1 MGYLAF
7 LSLGLL
13 LLPRGDQLL
22 AASEGRPSFQHLFL
36 QAAQLRSQ
44 GEFAES
50 YLTLEQALALCRKD
64 RLRTYQ
70 GKCLIRMGLLKW
82 NIGDIAASTRLF
94 DEAVAAFGIVGDS
107 RSQEFCSKC
116 LELIRLY
123 NLGKNDRMA
132 RLYHR
137 SIDRFNR
144 ACALG
149 REIGFPDLQL
159 KCLRQQA
166 LVFLDLRELRL
177 FLENSQKGLE
187 ISEAIHHRIEQG
199 RCLIHI
205 GVFHQQRHDYFQ
217 AVVHFDQA
225 LSIIRTV
232 GDPETEAEGLS
243 NLGLVYRELG
253 NLDRAHFYLSAA
265 LALDERRGDANS
277 VSIDL
282 DNIGTVLL
290 RRGLDEDDEQDLRQA
305 LVAFQNGLLMQDQG
319 KANPLIHFSALNNM
333 GIILN
338 QLEDHDGARLRFEQ
352 ALRSV
357 DGEKHVLERCHVLMN
372 IAASHLAEMNVED
385 ALPLYMMSYEASV
398 ERSFENVLMESC
410 FGLGQCYERRH
421 ESALALSFYRKAI
434 EAMETVRDRISS
446 EPLMI
451 GFARN
456 KIRPFERAIHILAD
470 EYALKPSPESVAQ
483 IFDLAER
490 AKAQAFLESIRE
502 ARVDFSGPDH
512 SIKWERQQAI
522 SRNISELTSMLADHA
537 ISGSEE
543 QALKNELELDEEEY
557 IRLNL
562 EMRAIGCAGDEAW
575 GQDIRQT
582 NEIQRWLRQ
591 EDAVMLEYFLG
602 EQRSYLVLVSP
613 ANVRLHF
620 LPAEGA
626 IERSLRA
633 YLKLISD
640 RSSDPRAGFE
650 AAERIGRE
658 LLPLDHDEDL
668 KRAKTIIV
676 IPDGILHNL
685 PFEAVRIR
693 DEAGS
698 RYLVEDMAISYCP
711 SASSLAVLKTSP
723 RPGKRR
729 KGVLAVGAPNYGRMT
744 IRHQGILVGRRN
756 APGMISGEEMVEIP
770 PLPFSRREIQD
781 IAKSFAS
788 LGADTL
794 SGNAATETNIK
805 QWPLKDYRIIHFACH
820 GFLNESSP
828 FRSALAFSATEA
840 SGDDGFLQMRE
851 IYGLN
856 LDADLVVLSACQTA
870 AGRLERSEGLMGL
883 ARPFFFAG
891 ARSVI
896 ASLWPINDKSTVTF
910 MHDFYTRLVGGHPAG
925 EALRDAKIKML
936 KSPWAHP
943 FYWASF
949 LFQGDPSALEI
960 DEHDVQSSS
969 QR

>member
-13 LLPRGDQLL
+13 LLPRGDQLP
-22 AASEGRPSFQHLFL
+22 AAPGGRPSFRQLFL

-50 YLTLEQALALCRKD
+50 YVALEQALAFCRKD

-82 NIGDIAASTRLF
+82 NIGDIAASRHLF
-94 DEAVAAFGIVGDS
+94 DEAAAAFGTVGDS
-107 RSQEFCSKC
+107 RSQEFCAKC

-123 NLGKNDRMA
+123 DLGKNDRMA

-144 ACALG
+144 ACVLG

-166 LVFLDLRELRL
+166 LTFLDLRELRL
-177 FLENSQKGLE
+177 FLENSKRGLE
-187 ISEAIHHRIEQG
+187 ISAAIRHRTEQS

-205 GVFHQQRHDYFQ
+205 GVFHQQRHDYSQ
-217 AVVHFDQA
+217 ALVRFDQA
-225 LSIIRTV
+225 LSIIRAID
-232 GDPETEAEGLS
+232 DPETEAECLG
-243 NLGLVYRELG
+243 NLGLAYRELG

-265 LALDERRGDANS
+265 MALDKRRGDADS
-277 VSIDL
+277 VSLDL

-290 RRGLDEDDEQDLRQA
+290 RRGLDEDNEQDLRQA
-305 LVAFQNGLLMQDQG
+305 LEAFQNGLLIQDQA
-319 KANPLIHFSALNNM
+319 KANPLIRFSALNNM

-338 QLEDHDGARLRFEQ
+338 RLEDHDGARLLFGQ
-352 ALRSV
+352 ALRIA
-357 DGEKHVLERCHVLMN
+357 DDEKRVLERCHVLMN
-372 IAASHLAEMNVED
+372 IAASHLDEMNIED
-385 ALPLYMMSYEASV
+385 ALPLYRTSYEASV

-421 ESALALSFYRKAI
+421 ESALALSFYRRAI

-470 EYALKPSPESVAQ
+470 EYALRPSPEGVAQ
-483 IFDLAER
+483 IFDLVER
-490 AKAQAFLESIRE
+490 AKAQAFLESVGE
-502 ARVDFSGPDH
+502 ARIDLSGPDH
-512 SIKWERQQAI
+512 SILRERQQAI
-522 SRNISELTSMLADHA
+522 SRNISELTSMLANHA
-537 ISGSEE
+537 VSGSEE
-543 QALKNELELDEEEY
+543 QALKNEIELDEEEY

-562 EMRAIGCAGDEAW
+562 EMRAMGRADDEAW
-575 GQDIRQT
+575 RQDIRQT
-582 NEIQRWLRQ
+582 GEIQRLLRQ
-591 EDAVMLEYFLG
+591 EDVVMLEYFLG
-602 EQRSYLVLVSP
+602 EQRSYLIQVSP
-613 ANVRLHF
+613 ANIRLHL
-620 LPAEGA
+620 LPAKGA

-640 RSSDPRAGFE
+640 RSSDPRAGFG

-658 LLPLDHDEDL
+658 LFPRDHDEDL
-668 KRAKTIIV
+668 KRARTVIV

-685 PFEAVRIR
+685 PFEAIRVR

-711 SASSLAVLKTSP
+711 SASSLAVLKTSSS
-723 RPGKRR
+723 PGKRT
-729 KGVLAVGAPNYGRMT
+729 KGVLVVGAPNYGRMT
-744 IRHQGILVGRRN
+744 IRHEGILVGYRDT
-756 APGMISGEEMVEIP
+756 PGMISGEEVVKIP
-770 PLPFSRREIQD
+770 PLPFSKREIQS
-781 IAKSFAS
+781 IAKSLAS
-788 LGADTL
+788 LGVDTL
-794 SGNAATETNIK
+794 TGNAATETNIK
-805 QWPLKDYRIIHFACH
+805 QWPLRDYRIIHFACH

-840 SGDDGFLQMRE
+840 PGDDGFLQMRE
-851 IYGLN
+851 IYGLTLN
-856 LDADLVVLSACQTA
+856 ADLVVLSACQTA

-896 ASLWPINDKSTVTF
+896 ASLWPINDESTVKL
-910 MHDFYTRLVGGHPAG
+910 MHDFYTHLVGGHPAD
-925 EALRDAKIKML
+925 EALRNAKIKML
-936 KSPWAHP
+936 DSPWAHP

-949 LFQGDPSALEI
+949 LFQGDPSAVEI
-960 DEHDVQSSS
+960 GENDVRGSS